1 MFLAFLACQDNKTT
15 SETTPKSE
23 TKVATSKVSHEKLCF
38 LTTSGASEIQ
48 GKIVQDSLVLN
59 LGIEGNKVSGIFNW
73 IPAEKDARRGKL
85 LGTKKGN
92 LISGKYS
99 FVQEGKEQTQPIQI
113 QLEATTAK
121 VIINSGKEGEMLVE
135 IEKVVCP

>member
-73 IPAEKDARRGKL
+73 IPAEKDVRRGKL

-99 FVQEGKEQTQPIQI
+99 FVQEGKEQTQSIQI